1 MSEES
6 AMSLHFDV
14 PYKMIFS
21 CLQTRDVLRCMQV
34 CKSWKVMTVMFIL
47 YYIKL
52 IINRMYIIIFVVV
65 FSM

>member
-6 AMSLHFDV
+6 AMSLRFDV
-14 PYKMIFS
+14 PYKIIFS

-34 CKSWKVMTVMFIL
+34 CKSWKV
-47 YYIKL
+47 KL
-52 IINRMYIIIFVVV
+52 IINQMYIIIFVVV